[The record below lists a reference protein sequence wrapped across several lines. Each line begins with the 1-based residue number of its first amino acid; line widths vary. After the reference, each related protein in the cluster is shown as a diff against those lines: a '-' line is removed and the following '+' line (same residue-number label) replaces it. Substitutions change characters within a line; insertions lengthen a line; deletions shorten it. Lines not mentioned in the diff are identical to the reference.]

1 MLRCSE
7 VPLFRFQR
15 ALAEQPPP
23 CWSGVGGLERPPEH
37 RTNEEEESEMST
49 KLDELRKKHGVE
61 VAAISMEGYLEAL
74 MVMFRA
80 EIEDA
85 AARKHLARAMA
96 ACGVGG
102 LADGHTWN

>member
-1 MLRCSE
+1 
-7 VPLFRFQR
+7 
-15 ALAEQPPP
+15 
-23 CWSGVGGLERPPEH
+23 
-37 RTNEEEESEMST
+37 MST

-96 ACGVGG
+96 ACGVE
-102 LADGHTWN
+102 AS